1 MEWQTIDSAPK
12 EHGKPILLYGD
23 FLYGQGAFVGCWWEG
38 AWKHLIGGSRLTV
51 SHWMP
56 IPALPETRE
65 APLTVPGQT
74 TFEDDLESGRL
85 AIKGYTDYVARTTS
99 GEEGGR

>member
-1 MEWQTIDSAPK
+1 MDQRSSVSYFGTCS
-12 EHGKPILLYGD
+12 H
-23 FLYGQGAFVGCWWEG
+23 
-38 AWKHLIGGSRLTV
+38 GGSGRCPLCLHV
-51 SHWMP
+51 NPMP
-56 IPALPETRE
+56 RHGAAEAHQ

-85 AIKGYTDYVARTTS
+85 AIKGYTDYLDRTTS